1 MAGPR
6 LTTRDFKA
14 PMNRRNGAAS
24 RWRDMGIGLGVG
36 LLVAVLVYVKDHRA
50 APAEAGPT
58 KKSATHDGD
67 AGGKPKADAADDPP
81 PAHYDFYDKLLT
93 DEVVVHEKGQ
103 AVRPVQPTARIDQ
116 PGVYVLQAGSYRQAE
131 DAERARAKL
140 AKLGIA
146 ATVQRVSVD
155 DDVRH
160 RIRIGPIDNLD
171 QLNRV
176 RDQLHRADI
185 DPIVTRVGD

>member
-1 MAGPR
+1 
-6 LTTRDFKA
+6 
-14 PMNRRNGAAS
+14 
-24 RWRDMGIGLGVG
+24 V
-36 LLVAVLVYVKDHRA
+36 
-50 APAEAGPT
+50 
-58 KKSATHDGD
+58 KKSASRDVD

-93 DEVVVHEKGQ
+93 DGVVVHEKGQ
-103 AVRPVQPTARIDQ
+103 AVRPVQPTAKIDQ
-116 PGVYVLQAGSYRQAE
+116 PGTYVLQAGSYRQAE

-140 AKLGIA
+140 AKLGIT

-160 RIRIGPIDNLD
+160 RIRIGPIDNLE

>member
-1 MAGPR
+1 MPGPR

-14 PMNRRNGAAS
+14 PMNRRKEAAG

-36 LLVAVLVYVKDHRA
+36 LLVAVLVYVKDHRTV
-50 APAEAGPT
+50 PPEAGST
-58 KKSATHDGD
+58 KKSAMRDGN
-67 AGGKPKADAADDPP
+67 AGGAPKTDSADDPP
-81 PAHYDFYDKLLT
+81 PAHYDFYEKLLT

-103 AVRPVQPTARIDQ
+103 TVRPVQPTARIEQ
-116 PGVYVLQAGSYRQAE
+116 PGVYVLQAGAYRQAE

-160 RIRIGPIDNLD
+160 RIRIGPIDNLE
-171 QLNRV
+171 QLNHV